1 MISAKNV
8 EEKEKGSNVV
18 SVSEEKQR
26 CPVEVKPKEDICRNN
41 ILFIGLFDLIR
52 NVKENNQVKQ
62 KKSSTVKGTLLYFL
76 PSFIKKM

>member
-18 SVSEEKQR
+18 SVSEEKQS
-26 CPVEVKPKEDICRNN
+26 PVEVKPKEDICRNN

-52 NVKENNQVKQ
+52 NVIENNQVKQ